1 MVTGLQWQARCS
13 SSLRKVQVMARR
25 KKARSGGRRK
35 QSCGHTKA
43 KAKSLSKK
51 AHKAGRKAHIK
62 RSASNKGW
70 CVVRGGKRK

>member
-1 MVTGLQWQARCS
+1 
-13 SSLRKVQVMARR
+13 MARR

-62 RSASNKGW
+62 RAAGKGKGW